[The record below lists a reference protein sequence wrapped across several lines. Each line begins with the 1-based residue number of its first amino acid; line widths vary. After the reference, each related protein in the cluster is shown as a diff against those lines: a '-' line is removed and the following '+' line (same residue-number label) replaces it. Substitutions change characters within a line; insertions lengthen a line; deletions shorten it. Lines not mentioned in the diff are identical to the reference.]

1 MYSHTKLY
9 SVISYITWVGWIIS
23 FILHDRRDMLTRTHL
38 NQALILNVLS
48 IGVNLL
54 NRIGG
59 LFGTIA
65 SVIGL
70 VLFVFW
76 VWGLIRA
83 VKGSDE
89 PLPFIGDIMHIQ

>member
-1 MYSHTKLY
+1 MNGNSKLWA
-9 SVISYITWVGWIIS
+9 VVSYITLVGW
-23 FILHDRRDMLTRTHL
+23 FIALFCRDRSDRLVRQHL

-48 IGVNLL
+48 IGANLL

-59 LFGTIA
+59 LFGTIG

-70 VLFVFW
+70 VLLVFW